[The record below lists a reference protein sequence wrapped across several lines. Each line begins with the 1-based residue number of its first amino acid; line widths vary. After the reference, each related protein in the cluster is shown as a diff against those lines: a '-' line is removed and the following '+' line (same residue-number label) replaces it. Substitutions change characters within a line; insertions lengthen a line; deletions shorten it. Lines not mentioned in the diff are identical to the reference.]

1 MRIPMMVSV
10 FLAFALAAA
19 GCSNPDAGSADVV
32 AVERIARSPG
42 KPQHPIQVRAVVDG
56 PLRAG
61 AETEARLLVTSS
73 RPVESVEVV
82 LQPELATVISENRF
96 ERRLAEPFSRSAPT
110 HGRTMDFSFRV
121 RPASDAPQP
130 VRVLVR
136 VTGPDG
142 SVLTREVTL
151 ALTDKAESTPEK
163 KRRNTT
169 VRNLPEPAGDVVVP
183 AQQEVTRGN

>member
-1 MRIPMMVSV
+1 MRSLFILMTLLV
-10 FLAFALAAA
+10 AAA
-19 GCSNPDAGSADVV
+19 CTGGADEPATRSADIV
-32 AVERIARSPG
+32 RSPG

-61 AETEARLLVTSS
+61 SETGATLVVTSS
-73 RPVESVEVV
+73 RPVQSVEVT
-82 LQPELATVISENRF
+82 LQPELATVISQNRF
-96 ERRLAEPFSRSAPT
+96 ERRLVEPFATEASRGQSV
-110 HGRTMDFSFRV
+110 DFNFRL

-142 SVLTREVTL
+142 SVLTRDVTL
-151 ALTDKAESTPEK
+151 ALSDKMKSTVEK
-163 KRRNTT
+163 KPRHVT
-169 VRNLPEPAGDVVVP
+169 VEDLPEPAGDVVVP